1 MEQERHA
8 PSRDG
13 RRNGH
18 RGNGTMDAGSRIRAE
33 LDLRAHVTNVEAEM
47 AAVGERVKVIDEV
60 LNRQLALRQPRGTQ
74 AAIDEYLAWLDRVE
88 ALGLAYV
95 NANIVTQ
102 RLRLFY
108 QGTAR
113 TRGALPDPA
122 PRMREVKNLLETVRH
137 SEQANLL
144 LLRARRHSLSTDIQ
158 DLARDRKGKV
168 HDTAHAGGRRGSGA
182 AVGARHVILVA
193 AALAALLLGSVLLE
207 SFRPEIVRFVRS
219 AAGLPSTAP

>member
-1 MEQERHA
+1 MERERGTTDR
-8 PSRDG
+8 PRRDA

-18 RGNGTMDAGSRIRAE
+18 GGTFSSDASSRIRTE

-47 AAVGERVKVIDEV
+47 AGIGNRVKVIDDV
-60 LNRQLALRQPRGTQ
+60 LNQQLALRQPRGTR
-74 AAIDEYLAWLDRVE
+74 AAIDQYLAWLDRVE

-113 TRGALPDPA
+113 TRGDLPDPA

-144 LLRARRHSLSTDIQ
+144 LLRAQRHALLTEIQ
-158 DLARDRKGKV
+158 NLARERKSTRRDTPRRSGKPL
-168 HDTAHAGGRRGSGA
+168 GA
-182 AVGARHVILVA
+182 VTLLVV
-193 AALAALLLGSVLLE
+193 ALAALLLGSVLLE

-219 AAGLPSTAP
+219 AAGLPSASQAPP